1 MTQFN
6 PEIPDREFYF
16 TDQDFH
22 RIRKL
27 IYQQAGISLSDS
39 KKAMVYSRVGRRLR
53 ATGLSRFDD
62 YLALLETNHEAE
74 IEAFINALTTNLT
87 AFFREE
93 HHFPVLTKHLAKLSA
108 AKPIKLWSCG
118 TSSGEEAYSL
128 AMAMVDLYQ
137 SFNPPVKIYATDLDT
152 EVLKI
157 AQTGIYPL
165 ERVEK
170 LPADKLQRFFL
181 KGVGAQQGLVR
192 VRPELQEMI
201 EFYPLNLLEQRW
213 LIKGPLDAIF
223 CRNVMIYFDK
233 ATQRNILQRF
243 LPLMSQD
250 GLLFAG
256 HSESFHHSADIFKLI
271 GRTVY
276 AIADQANHLQ
286 NGIE

>member
-1 MTQFN
+1 MTN
-6 PEIPDREFYF
+6 YNSDIPDREFYF
-16 TDQDFH
+16 TDQDFQ
-22 RIRKL
+22 RIRQL

-62 YLALLETNHEAE
+62 YLALLESNHAAE

-93 HHFPVLTKHLAKLSA
+93 HHFPVLAKHLANLSA
-108 AKPIKLWSCG
+108 GKPIKLWSCG
-118 TSSGEEAYSL
+118 TSTGEEAYSL

-137 SFNPPVKIYATDLDT
+137 SFTPPVKILATDLDT

-157 AQTGIYPL
+157 AQAGVYPL

-170 LPADKLQRFFL
+170 LSIDKLQRFFL
-181 KGVGAQQGLVR
+181 KGVGAQQGMVR

-201 EFYPLNLLEQRW
+201 QFYPLNLLEQRW
-213 LIKGPLDAIF
+213 LINPPLDAIF

-233 ATQRNILQRF
+233 PTQRKILKRF
-243 LPLMSQD
+243 LPLMAHD

-256 HSESFHHSADIFKLI
+256 HSESFHHSADLFKLV

-276 AIADQANHLQ
+276 AIAEQANHLP
-286 NGIE
+286 NGS